1 MLKGY
6 QEDAR
11 RLRVLI
17 SGASGM
23 IGTPL
28 KKLLQEQG
36 HAVHTLVRRTPRDA
50 SEHSWNP
57 ATGEIEAGILDHTD
71 VVINLAAASIS
82 RWLFLG
88 RTPWAAGQKRDILTS
103 RLGAAR
109 TLATAISGA
118 KTPPSLLI
126 QASAVGFYGDRAS
139 EELTERSSRGEGFLA
154 EVQAQ
159 AEAAA
164 SEAES
169 DVTRICYPRSAA
181 VMGKGALSTTL
192 LKLQTALG
200 LGGPIGDG
208 SQWWPWIS
216 LHDEVRALAY
226 LANHETAFGVFNLV
240 SPTPASAL
248 DQTKALARGMKRPH
262 WLGFPRFAI
271 IALMGEAGKEILL
284 TSQRVIPERL
294 LASGFKFEDQT
305 LEAAVSR
312 LLQDD

>member
-28 KKLLQEQG
+28 QALLRQQG

-50 SEHSWNP
+50 SEHLWNP

>member
-28 KKLLQEQG
+28 QALLRQQG

-262 WLGFPRFAI
+262 WRGFPRFAI

-284 TSQRVIPERL
+284 TSQLVIPERL

>member
-28 KKLLQEQG
+28 QALLRQQG

-294 LASGFKFEDQT
+294 LAAGFKFDDQT

>member
-28 KKLLQEQG
+28 QALLRQQG

-271 IALMGEAGKEILL
+271 VALMGEAGKEILL

-294 LASGFKFEDQT
+294 LASGFTFEDQT

>member
-28 KKLLQEQG
+28 QALLRHQG

-271 IALMGEAGKEILL
+271 VALMGEAGKEILL

-294 LASGFKFEDQT
+294 LAAGFKFDDQT

>member
-28 KKLLQEQG
+28 QALLRQQG

-50 SEHSWNP
+50 SEHSGNP

-271 IALMGEAGKEILL
+271 VALMGEAGKEILL

>member
-28 KKLLQEQG
+28 QALLRQQG

>member
-6 QEDAR
+6 REDSK

-17 SGASGM
+17 SGSSGL

-28 KKLLQEQG
+28 KKLLHDQG
-36 HAVHTLVRRTPRDA
+36 HAVHTLVRRTPQDA
-50 SEHSWNP
+50 SEHFWNP
-57 ATGEIEAGILDHTD
+57 ATGEIEAGILDYTD

-103 RLGAAR
+103 RLDAAR

-126 QASAVGFYGDRAS
+126 QASAVGFYGDRGN

-154 EVQAQ
+154 EVQVQ

-164 SEAES
+164 SQAES
-169 DVTRICYPRSAA
+169 KATRVCYARSAA
-181 VMGKGALSTTL
+181 VMGAGALSTSL
-192 LKLQTALG
+192 LRLQTALG

-216 LHDEVRALAY
+216 LHDEVRALAF
-226 LANHETAFGVFNLV
+226 LANHDTAFGVFNLV

-271 IALMGEAGKEILL
+271 VALVGEAGKEILL
-284 TSQRVIPERL
+284 SSQRVIPERL
-294 LASGFKFEDQT
+294 VASGFSFDDET
-305 LEAAVSR
+305 LDAAVSR
-312 LLQDD
+312 LLKNR

>member
-6 QEDAR
+6 REDSQ

-17 SGASGM
+17 SGSTGL

-50 SEHSWNP
+50 SEHLWNP

-226 LANHETAFGVFNLV
+226 LANHKTAFGVFNLV

-271 IALMGEAGKEILL
+271 VALMGEAGKEILL

>member
-28 KKLLQEQG
+28 QALLRQQG

-50 SEHSWNP
+50 SEHLWNP

-271 IALMGEAGKEILL
+271 VALMGEAVKEILL

>member
-6 QEDAR
+6 REDSQ

-17 SGASGM
+17 SGSTGL

-50 SEHSWNP
+50 SEHLWNP

-164 SEAES
+164 
-169 DVTRICYPRSAA
+169 
-181 VMGKGALSTTL
+181 
-192 LKLQTALG
+192 
-200 LGGPIGDG
+200 
-208 SQWWPWIS
+208 
-216 LHDEVRALAY
+216 
-226 LANHETAFGVFNLV
+226 
-240 SPTPASAL
+240 
-248 DQTKALARGMKRPH
+248 
-262 WLGFPRFAI
+262 
-271 IALMGEAGKEILL
+271 
-284 TSQRVIPERL
+284 
-294 LASGFKFEDQT
+294 
-305 LEAAVSR
+305 
-312 LLQDD
+312 

>member
-1 MLKGY
+1 
-6 QEDAR
+6 
-11 RLRVLI
+11 
-17 SGASGM
+17 
-23 IGTPL
+23 
-28 KKLLQEQG
+28 
-36 HAVHTLVRRTPRDA
+36 
-50 SEHSWNP
+50 
-57 ATGEIEAGILDHTD
+57 LDHTD

-103 RLGAAR
+103 RLDAAR
-109 TLATAISGA
+109 TLATAITGA

-154 EVQAQ
+154 EVQVQ

-169 DVTRICYPRSAA
+169 SVTRICYARSAA
-181 VMGKGALSTTL
+181 VMGKGALSTSL

-240 SPTPASAL
+240 SPTPATAL

-271 IALMGEAGKEILL
+271 VALMGEAGKEILL

-294 LASGFKFEDQT
+294 VASGFTFEDET

-312 LLQDD
+312 LLRDD